1 MYISKIKD
9 GGIMDLNERIRQL
22 RLENKLTAKKLGNI
36 FKVSESTISLYE
48 SGKRTPNKDL
58 LIKMSDYFN
67 VSTDYLLGKT
77 DIPNI
82 ELHYNFTEKGEF
94 DIAIEIEK
102 ILLQIGKNENVKFND
117 RLIDDSVRI
126 LLMKSLQV
134 IVEALYLISNDN
146 PSIINYKEDEE

>member
-1 MYISKIKD
+1 MYISKIED

-82 ELHYNFTEKGEF
+82 ESHYNFTEKGEF
-94 DIAIEIEK
+94 DIAIELEK
-102 ILLQIGKNENVKFND
+102 ILLQIEKNENIKFKD
-117 RLIDDSVRI
+117 TLIDDSVKI
-126 LLMKSLQV
+126 CLVKSLQV
-134 IVEALYLISNDN
+134 IIEALCLISDN
-146 PSIINYKEDEE
+146 NPNILNYEEDKE